1 MGTDCWRWGDVVP
14 GLTSLEESKDLDR
27 SVWLRTRR
35 FPSLSLGFLTW
46 RMATVGRV
54 SGTTH
59 PTGTHSTCLGLGWV
73 PNGGYERLSPALT
86 ELAQQALGRCCD
98 YQAGPTED
106 PTPGE
111 MGALAAASASP
122 QLPRSPQRA
131 RPNQDLL

>member
-1 MGTDCWRWGDVVP
+1 MVP

-46 RMATVGRV
+46 RMGFVIVER
-54 SGTTH
+54 SGHSGSGVWQYTH
-59 PTGTHSTCLGLGWV
+59 PTSTHGTCLGLGWV

-86 ELAQQALGRCCD
+86 ELAQQALGKCCD

-111 MGALAAASASP
+111 MGALVAASASP

-131 RPNQDLL
+131 RPDQDLL